1 MEILNRKARH
11 DYHIIQ
17 SFTAGLSLKGTEVKS
32 IKNGG
37 LTFSDPY
44 CFITSKGLIMKGIS
58 ISNIQKNSFVKH
70 DEKRDINLLLNKSEI
85 SKLIKGMD
93 KGKTIVPLKLFVN
106 SRGLIKAEIALV
118 KGKNNPDKRESI
130 KKRDI
135 ERDLQRNE
143 R

>member
-17 SFTAGLSLKGTEVKS
+17 SFIAGLSLKGTEVKS

-44 CFITSKGLIMKGIS
+44 CIITSNGLIMKGVN
-58 ISNIQKNSFVKH
+58 ISNIQKNTFDKH
-70 DEKRDINLLLNKSEI
+70 DEKRDIPLLLNKSEI
-85 SKLIKGMD
+85 TKLTKGMD

-106 SRGLIKAEIALV
+106 QRGLIKVEVALV
-118 KGKNNPDKRESI
+118 KGKNNPDKREAI